1 MSQMTAPTTI
11 ALRQAVATQ
20 TTESIELWLD
30 VVEDPAERAHQ
41 LAALSKSE
49 MRALGALLDA
59 DTGIEL
65 YESIDDQ
72 LAAQVLE
79 KLPRERVAAFLDL
92 LDSDHAGNVLREVDS
107 ARREEW
113 LTALPLARAKV
124 LRGLLSWPEHSA
136 AAHMVPETLTVRPT
150 MTAPEAVDA
159 VRAHA
164 SQIRSDS
171 RTGAYI
177 YVTDDHD
184 RLLGVVPFRNLVLA
198 GADRTVDDLM
208 DVDVIMLSPL
218 TDQEEAAQLLID
230 HRLVAL
236 PVVDADRHLLGI
248 LTEDD
253 AADIAEEEATE
264 DAEKQGGS
272 APLEVPYLRA
282 SPLLLWRK
290 RIVWLLVLF
299 AAEAYTGT
307 VLRAFE
313 DELDAVV
320 ALAFFIP
327 LLIGTGGNTGTQITT
342 TIVRAMATKQVR
354 FRDMPSILAKEMSTG
369 VLIALAMAAAA
380 VIRAWTLG
388 VGPEVTLTVSLSVAA
403 IVLWAS
409 LVSSILPLVLK
420 KCRVDPAVVSA
431 PMIST
436 IVDGTGLLI
445 YFTIAKLTLSQL
457 AGL

>member
-1 MSQMTAPTTI
+1 MGATKSSTPKLEQV
-11 ALRQAVATQ
+11 LVA
-20 TTESIELWLD
+20 ESIKDLTHWLET
-30 VVEDPAERAHQ
+30 VEDPTERAHQ
-41 LAALSKSE
+41 LAELSKSQ
-49 MRALGALLDA
+49 MRVLGDLLDA

-65 YESIDDQ
+65 YESVDDH
-72 LAAQVLE
+72 LAAQVLRQ
-79 KLPRERVAAFLDL
+79 LPATRVAAFLDL
-92 LDSDHAGNVLREVDS
+92 LDSDHAGNVMREVDES
-107 ARREEW
+107 TREKW
-113 LTALPLARAKV
+113 LTALPAPRAAV
-124 LRGLLSWPEHSA
+124 LRELLSWPKDSV
-136 AAHMVPETLTVRPT
+136 AAHMVPEALTVRPD

-159 VRAHA
+159 IRGHA
-164 SQIRSDS
+164 AQMRSDS
-171 RTGAYI
+171 RSGAYI
-177 YVTDDHD
+177 YVTDDDNH
-184 RLLGVVPFRNLVLA
+184 LLGVVPFRNLVLA
-198 GADRTVDDLM
+198 APDQTVDDLM
-208 DVDVIMLSPL
+208 ETDVITLSPL
-218 TDQEEAAQLLID
+218 TDQEDAAQLLID

-236 PVVDADRHLLGI
+236 PVVDADNRLLGL

-282 SPLLLWRK
+282 SPWHLWKK

-313 DELDAVV
+313 DELEAVV

-342 TIVRAMATKQVR
+342 TLVRAMATGQVR
-354 FRDMPSILAKEMSTG
+354 FRDVPAILVKELSTG
-369 VLIALAMAAAA
+369 MLIALAMAAAA
-380 VIRAWTLG
+380 MIRAWTLG

-409 LVSSILPLVLK
+409 FAASILPPLLK

-431 PMIST
+431 PMIAT

-445 YFTIAKLTLSQL
+445 YFMIAKLTLSEL